1 MNMMKRTFVAMVAI
15 LATAS
20 VVMAQG
26 GGGGGRGQGGGR
38 MMMGGGGQ
46 SQLQLLSRNDVKKD
60 LKLND
65 EQSSKIQALQ
75 DEQRAQMQQMMEEMR
90 NGGQRPDQE
99 TMRKMFEESTKKQNE
114 AIAKILTPAQI
125 ARLKQIR
132 VQLSGSRIIMDAE
145 IQKELGVTA
154 EQKAKIDGLQAK
166 QRDANAAI
174 MEKVQNQELSREEA
188 TAAREKNNKI
198 LEDEIAKVLTD
209 AQKAKLKEMAGPKFE
224 AEPQERRGP

>member
-75 DEQRAQMQQMMEEMR
+75 EEQRAQMQQMMEEMR

>member
-145 IQKELGVTA
+145 IQKELGITA
-154 EQKAKIDGLQAK
+154 DQKTKIEGLQAK

-198 LEDEIAKVLTD
+198 LEEEIAKVLTD

>member
-1 MNMMKRTFVAMVAI
+1 MMKRTFVAMVAI

-38 MMMGGGGQ
+38 MMMGGGQ

-99 TMRKMFEESTKKQNE
+99 TMRKMFEESNKKQNE

-132 VQLSGSRIIMDAE
+132 VQLSGTRIIMDAE
-145 IQKELGVTA
+145 IQKELGITA
-154 EQKAKIDGLQAK
+154 DQKTKIEGLQAK

-198 LEDEIAKVLTD
+198 LEDEIAKVLTE

>member
-38 MMMGGGGQ
+38 MMMGGGQ

-99 TMRKMFEESTKKQNE
+99 TMRKMFEESNKKQNE

-132 VQLSGSRIIMDAE
+132 VQLSGTRIIMDAE
-145 IQKELGVTA
+145 IQKELGITA
-154 EQKAKIDGLQAK
+154 DQKTKIEGLQAK

-198 LEDEIAKVLTD
+198 LEDEIAKVLTE